1 MQSGVTSVTGISKNS
16 AGFGLGLIISNKI
29 AENLCRIGYDRGGGI
44 RFENNNNKGFHV
56 WFNVLS
62 QNVSPLMRSELKTP
76 IISIGKRITIDIK
89 QT

>member
-1 MQSGVTSVTGISKNS
+1 MTSATGISKNS

-44 RFENNNNKGFHV
+44 RFENNSNKGFHV

-62 QNVSPLMRSELKTP
+62 
-76 IISIGKRITIDIK
+76 
-89 QT
+89 

>member
-1 MQSGVTSVTGISKNS
+1 MTSATGISKNS

-62 QNVSPLMRSELKTP
+62 
-76 IISIGKRITIDIK
+76 
-89 QT
+89 